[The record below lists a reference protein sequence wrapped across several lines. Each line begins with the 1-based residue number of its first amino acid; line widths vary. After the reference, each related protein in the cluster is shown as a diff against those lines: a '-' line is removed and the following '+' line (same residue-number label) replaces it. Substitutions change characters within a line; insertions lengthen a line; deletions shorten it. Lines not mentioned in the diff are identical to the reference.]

1 MSTYTAA
8 EVADYLSGRAASY
21 GGDLQDILDETP
33 VSLWDSPTE
42 LMTFWEN
49 RDLSHIFP
57 QSDFPE
63 LADVWSNII
72 PEDPSDNRARGD
84 DIMSSEEV
92 VVAEYNNDELADILD
107 DEIVDD
113 STEFLEEL
121 LELI

>member
-49 RDLSHIFP
+49 RDLSHVFP

-63 LADVWSNII
+63 LADEWANII
-72 PEDPSDNRARGD
+72 AEDPSDNRARGD
-84 DIMSSEEV
+84 DIMSSEDM
-92 VVAEYNNDELADILD
+92 VVAEYNNEEFADLID

-121 LELI
+121 LELV

>member
-49 RDLSHIFP
+49 RDLSHVFP

-63 LADVWSNII
+63 LADVWSNIM

-84 DIMSSEEV
+84 DIMSSEEI
-92 VVAEYNNDELADILD
+92 VVADYNNEEFADIID

-113 STEFLEEL
+113 SADFLAEL
-121 LELI
+121 LEFV

>member
-121 LELI
+121 LELV

>member
-8 EVADYLSGRAASY
+8 EVADYLTNRAASY

-57 QSDFPE
+57 QSEYPE
-63 LADVWSNII
+63 LADVWSNIV
-72 PEDPSDNRARGD
+72 PEDPSDNRARGAET
-84 DIMSSEEV
+84 MTSEDV
-92 VVAEYNNDELADILD
+92 VVADYNNQEFADIID
-107 DEIVDD
+107 DEITDD
-113 STEFLEEL
+113 SADFLAEL
-121 LELI
+121 LEFV

>member
-1 MSTYTAA
+1 MTTYTAA

-72 PEDPSDNRARGD
+72 AEDPGTNRARGD

-92 VVAEYNNDELADILD
+92 VVTEYNNDEFADIID

>member
-8 EVADYLSGRAASY
+8 EVADYLTGRAASY

-57 QSDFPE
+57 QSEFPE

-84 DIMSSEEV
+84 DIMSSEDV
-92 VVAEYNNDELADILD
+92 VVAEYNNEEYADILD
-107 DEIVDD
+107 DEIIDD

-121 LELI
+121 LELV

>member
-1 MSTYTAA
+1 MTTYTAA

-49 RDLSHIFP
+49 RDLSHVFP

-63 LADVWSNII
+63 LANEWANII

-84 DIMSSEEV
+84 DIMSSDEV
-92 VVAEYNNDELADILD
+92 VVAEYNNEELADIID

-113 STEFLEEL
+113 STEFLDAL
-121 LELI
+121 LELV